1 MRLSKLIA
9 SAGGLTNKAY
19 MDRAEVLRHEV
30 KDGERV
36 QSIHKVN
43 LSKASEFIVKNYD
56 EVTIYRIPKWHD
68 RQEITLTGQVK
79 FPGVYAFNDG
89 DKLSDV
95 LIRAG
100 GFTNKAF
107 LYGASFER
115 ESVKKIQQQALK
127 DAMLRLK
134 KKIAIMS
141 TQSNEVGEGEI
152 DKAELTETLSVLTE
166 QGSELTPLGRVTI
179 NLSNDI
185 GVLLG
190 SSSDIVLKDGDSL
203 NIPTFNSTVMVI
215 GEVMSSTAVI
225 YDDDDDVMSYIV
237 RVGGLT
243 SVADGDHIY
252 VVHANGESEKF
263 VRGLFLSSQVSVR
276 PGDVIVVPQLLVT
289 TTGIQVA
296 KDISSILY
304 QFAVTAASLKT
315 VGAF

>member
-1 MRLSKLIA
+1 MS
-9 SAGGLTNKAY
+9 
-19 MDRAEVLRHEV
+19 
-30 KDGERV
+30 
-36 QSIHKVN
+36 
-43 LSKASEFIVKNYD
+43 LSKASEFIVQNYD

-115 ESVKKIQQQALK
+115 ESVKKIQQQALN

-134 KKIAIMS
+134 KKLAVMNS
-141 TQSNEVGEGEI
+141 QSNEAGKGEI
-152 DKAELTETLSVLTE
+152 DKAELAETLSVLTE
-166 QGSELTPLGRVTI
+166 QGSELSPLGRVTI
-179 NLSNDI
+179 NLSNDMSVI
-185 GVLLG
+185 QG
-190 SSSDIVLKDGDSL
+190 SSSDIVLKDGDNL

-225 YDDDDDVMSYIV
+225 YDDDDVMSYIT

-243 SVADGDHIY
+243 SVADDDHIY

>member
-1 MRLSKLIA
+1 M
-9 SAGGLTNKAY
+9 
-19 MDRAEVLRHEV
+19 
-30 KDGERV
+30 
-36 QSIHKVN
+36 
-43 LSKASEFIVKNYD
+43 
-56 EVTIYRIPKWHD
+56 
-68 RQEITLTGQVK
+68 
-79 FPGVYAFNDG
+79 YAFNDG

-134 KKIAIMS
+134 KKLAVMNAES
-141 TQSNEVGEGEI
+141 RGVGEDKI
-152 DKAELTETLSVLTE
+152 DKAELVETLSVLSE
-166 QGSELTPLGRVTI
+166 QGSELTPLGRVTV
-179 NLSNDI
+179 NLPNDI
-185 GVLLG
+185 GTLKG

-215 GEVMSSTAVI
+215 GQVMSSTAVI
-225 YDDDDDVMSYIV
+225 YDDDDDVMSYIT

-243 SVADGDHIY
+243 SIADDDHIY

>member
-1 MRLSKLIA
+1 M
-9 SAGGLTNKAY
+9 
-19 MDRAEVLRHEV
+19 
-30 KDGERV
+30 
-36 QSIHKVN
+36 
-43 LSKASEFIVKNYD
+43 
-56 EVTIYRIPKWHD
+56 TIYRIPKWHD

-134 KKIAIMS
+134 KKLAVMS
-141 TQSNEVGEGEI
+141 TQSNEEGGDKI
-152 DKAELTETLSVLTE
+152 DKAELAETLSVLTE

-185 GVLLG
+185 SVLQG
-190 SSSDIVLKDGDSL
+190 SSSDIVLKDGDNL

-225 YDDDDDVMSYIV
+225 YDDDDVMSYIT

-243 SVADGDHIY
+243 SVADDDHIY